1 MKTRIP
7 RLVFA
12 LSAVLAFACAQ
23 AAAVGARRT
32 QAAAS
37 RAARTVLFAVE
48 KYETNVT
55 MEPIVIYERG
65 AYAKPPVD
73 DEAGSKAFTRDFFRA
88 GRQFRLLSGGGD
100 AGTVTVKKALEPG
113 CVFLAAEVSVET
125 QARLGGR
132 VQALATDSSTLGRGA
147 SSRRAPTDAERARAI
162 ELARAA
168 YAKNGVSAAFVGK
181 MEVANLTATDL
192 DRDGREELIGS
203 FVIEKKSE
211 TAGDAWT
218 LFLIIEPDANTF
230 KTAWEWFHHGYE
242 GEYADRRYV
251 DQVDLDG
258 DGVGEVVAEGSY
270 YESNDYVIY
279 KKQQGRWRPVYQGGG
294 GGC

>member
-12 LSAVLAFACAQ
+12 LSAVLALACAQ
-23 AAAVGARRT
+23 AAAVGARRQQT
-32 QAAAS
+32 AAA

-48 KYETNVT
+48 KYEANVT

-73 DEAGSKAFTRDFFRA
+73 DEAGSQAFTREFFRA

-100 AGTVTVKKALEPG
+100 AGTVTVKKAMEPG

-147 SSRRAPTDAERARAI
+147 SSRRAPTEAERARAI

-168 YAKNGVSAAFVGK
+168 YAKNGAPAALVGK

-203 FVIEKKSE
+203 FVVEKKSE

-218 LFLIIEPDANTF
+218 LFLIIEPEGGTF
-230 KTAWEWFHHGYE
+230 KTAWEWFHHGFE

-251 DQVDLDG
+251 DQIDLDG
-258 DGVGEVVAEGSY
+258 DGVGEVVVEGSY
-270 YESNDYVIY
+270 YESNDYIIY

>member
-7 RLVFA
+7 LLVFA
-12 LSAVLAFACAQ
+12 LSCLLALACAH
-23 AAAVGARRT
+23 AAVVGARRQT
-32 QAAAS
+32 AAA
-37 RAARTVLFAVE
+37 RAGRTVVFAVS
-48 KYETNVT
+48 KYEANVT
-55 MEPIVIYERG
+55 MEPVVIYERG
-65 AYAKPPVD
+65 AYVKPPID
-73 DEAGSKAFTRDFFRA
+73 DDAGARAFTREFFRA

-100 AGTVTVKKALEPG
+100 AGVVTVKKNVEPG
-113 CVFLAAEVSVET
+113 CVGISAEVSVET

-132 VQALATDSSTLGRGA
+132 VEALATDSAAIGRGA
-147 SSRRAPTDAERARAI
+147 SARRAPTDAERARAI

-168 YAKNGVSAAFVGK
+168 YAKNGVPAPLASK

-192 DRDGREELIGS
+192 DRDGKFELIGS
-203 FVIEKKSE
+203 FAVEKKSE
-211 TAGDAWT
+211 TAPDAYT
-218 LFLIIEPDANTF
+218 LFLIIEPQGDTF
-230 KTAWEWFHHGYE
+230 KAAWEWFHHGYE

-258 DGVGEVVAEGSY
+258 DGVGEVFAEGTY

-279 KKQQGRWRPVYQGGG
+279 KRQQGRWKPVYQGGG